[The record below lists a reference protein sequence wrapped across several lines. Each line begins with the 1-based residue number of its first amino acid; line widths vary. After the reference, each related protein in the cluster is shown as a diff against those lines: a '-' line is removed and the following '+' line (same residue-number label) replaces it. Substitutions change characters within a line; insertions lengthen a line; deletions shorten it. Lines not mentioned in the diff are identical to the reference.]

1 MHPQFKTIIEVKF
14 LSNNCLS
21 SYVLFTSSLQVNL
34 CHLITCQCGIVCLHN
49 LHIAALLLPVSKNLQ
64 IPNVSL
70 VKISSQKFM
79 ICRYNGGT
87 VLITIC
93 HHFFLSSLLTIYIII
108 RDCTRVGAF
117 PRAFCVPNS
126 VALAS
131 LTLQVV
137 YWAIH

>member
-1 MHPQFKTIIEVKF
+1 MLKRIW
-14 LSNNCLS
+14 NCLFHIS
-21 SYVLFTSSLQVNL
+21 LCVSQYIQFDVLDRFENF
-34 CHLITCQCGIVCLHN
+34 I
-49 LHIAALLLPVSKNLQ
+49 
-64 IPNVSL
+64 
-70 VKISSQKFM
+70 
-79 ICRYNGGT
+79 
-87 VLITIC
+87 
-93 HHFFLSSLLTIYIII
+93 IYIII

>member
-1 MHPQFKTIIEVKF
+1 MGGWVGGWVGGCECVSETF
-14 LSNNCLS
+14 SRS
-21 SYVLFTSSLQVNL
+21 SDIYFYSAIYVYFLFTTLMYTSS
-34 CHLITCQCGIVCLHN
+34 
-49 LHIAALLLPVSKNLQ
+49 
-64 IPNVSL
+64 
-70 VKISSQKFM
+70 
-79 ICRYNGGT
+79 
-87 VLITIC
+87 
-93 HHFFLSSLLTIYIII
+93 IYIII

>member
-1 MHPQFKTIIEVKF
+1 MAILLNPVSVIG
-14 LSNNCLS
+14 S
-21 SYVLFTSSLQVNL
+21 VLKLVSSLQILDQFDDHMFFVL
-34 CHLITCQCGIVCLHN
+34 VCRSRHHSKNVSWLRKTEYISTEYNRFKQHSDKAESRYV
-49 LHIAALLLPVSKNLQ
+49 LPLLLKTAVHFL
-64 IPNVSL
+64 PNC
-70 VKISSQKFM
+70 I
-79 ICRYNGGT
+79 I
-87 VLITIC
+87 
-93 HHFFLSSLLTIYIII
+93 LSHAHNYILYKGIII

>member
-1 MHPQFKTIIEVKF
+1 MYSKHILLVFWRVVSIQSHCFLSHKSHPVTNYSITNLGDISVTMANSDHTMWLIQRSRKYTKTQHTSVMYENCFPQTKILKYIIEIMKCFVY
-14 LSNNCLS
+14 S
-21 SYVLFTSSLQVNL
+21 
-34 CHLITCQCGIVCLHN
+34 
-49 LHIAALLLPVSKNLQ
+49 
-64 IPNVSL
+64 
-70 VKISSQKFM
+70 
-79 ICRYNGGT
+79 
-87 VLITIC
+87 
-93 HHFFLSSLLTIYIII
+93 IYIII

>member
-1 MHPQFKTIIEVKF
+1 MLTSPGRSVTTQTMSSTTTLTRRSSPSSHWPINRATATTAHVAPPVVGARRHV
-14 LSNNCLS
+14 SVNNS
-21 SYVLFTSSLQVNL
+21 SQSSLFTVPLKQP
-34 CHLITCQCGIVCLHN
+34 GM
-49 LHIAALLLPVSKNLQ
+49 LPYLDIKDHTMFIL
-64 IPNVSL
+64 PCNVHTL
-70 VKISSQKFM
+70 YIF
-79 ICRYNGGT
+79 
-87 VLITIC
+87 
-93 HHFFLSSLLTIYIII
+93 IYIII

>member
-1 MHPQFKTIIEVKF
+1 MLNNYLSFQNLVNWYASIVFVDYIID
-14 LSNNCLS
+14 
-21 SYVLFTSSLQVNL
+21 TSI
-34 CHLITCQCGIVCLHN
+34 H
-49 LHIAALLLPVSKNLQ
+49 
-64 IPNVSL
+64 
-70 VKISSQKFM
+70 VKIKCKNTMYKQT
-79 ICRYNGGT
+79 R
-87 VLITIC
+87 
-93 HHFFLSSLLTIYIII
+93 HHRNQYHNMYIII